1 MKIMITDEYIEKVAK
16 EYERTVDH
24 DILVY
29 IEQDKLEYK
38 KLLNAAISCGVKT
51 FEQFYEEHLK
61 QFDRL
66 N

>member
-1 MKIMITDEYIEKVAK
+1 MKILQTDEYIEKVAK

-29 IEQDKLEYK
+29 IEQDKEGYK

-51 FEQFYEEHLK
+51 FEQFYNEFLESA
-61 QFDRL
+61 DRL